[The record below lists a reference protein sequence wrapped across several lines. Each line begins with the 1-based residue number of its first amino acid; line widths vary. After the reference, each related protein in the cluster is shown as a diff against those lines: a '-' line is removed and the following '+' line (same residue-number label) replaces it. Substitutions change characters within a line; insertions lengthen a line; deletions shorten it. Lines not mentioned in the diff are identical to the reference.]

1 MPKTPKPASPRR
13 TRPMRPTRS
22 AGTAR
27 KAAVDA
33 HTHPTHD
40 DIAARAYEL
49 FMRRGGQHGSD
60 WEDWLLAERELMG
73 RVPRELVSTSQ
84 SDYAA

>member
-1 MPKTPKPASPRR
+1 MPKTRKPASPRR
-13 TRPMRPTRS
+13 TRPTRS
-22 AGTAR
+22 KGPAQKTA
-27 KAAVDA
+27 ADA
-33 HTHPTHD
+33 HTHPSHD

-60 WEDWLLAERELMG
+60 WEDWLLAERELAGSM
-73 RVPRELVSTSQ
+73 PRALVLTSQ

>member
-13 TRPMRPTRS
+13 TRPTRS

-40 DIAARAYEL
+40 DIAARAYEF

-60 WEDWLLAERELMG
+60 REDWLLAERELLG
-73 RVPRELVSTSQ
+73 SVPRELVSTSQ